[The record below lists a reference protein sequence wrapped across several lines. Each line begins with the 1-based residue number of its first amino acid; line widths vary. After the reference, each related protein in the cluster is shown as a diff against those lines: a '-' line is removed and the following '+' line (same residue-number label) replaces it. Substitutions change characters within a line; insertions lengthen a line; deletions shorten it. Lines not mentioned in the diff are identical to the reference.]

1 MSGFSPVPG
10 GLGTRPTRLSF
21 VYIDGLCRITATGV
35 ALQSGMAGDYV
46 KVKNK
51 GSGKIILA
59 RVVDGTAVAV
69 DP

>member
-1 MSGFSPVPG
+1 MIKGMYTSASGMLPRIKKV
-10 GLGTRPTRLSF
+10 
-21 VYIDGLCRITATGV
+21 DGLCRITSAGV
-35 ALQSGMAGDYV
+35 SLQSGMAGDYV

-59 RVVDGTAVAV
+59 RVVDGAAVAV